1 MEINKHVLFPAAL
14 LCLVVLAGC
23 SKEAPISKGMQASEN
38 ERVLSKLQAVQV
50 ELTNLANRVT
60 ACNVPS
66 YDYVAS
72 LRKKLSDMTPVER
85 ETAFA
90 CVEDLFSYPRLRQFP
105 LSQREKSMAAYISIV
120 LALANFVS
128 AAV

>member
-1 MEINKHVLFPAAL
+1 MGCRQTDMKYGGSESTTPKGTCEMEINKHVLFPAAL

-38 ERVLSKLQAVQV
+38 ERVPSKLQAVQV
-50 ELTNLANRVT
+50 ELTNLANRVK

-72 LRKKLSDMTPVER
+72 LRE
-85 ETAFA
+85 
-90 CVEDLFSYPRLRQFP
+90 
-105 LSQREKSMAAYISIV
+105 
-120 LALANFVS
+120 NFLI
-128 AAV
+128 